1 MKKRNI
7 INLIKYHAEKNEIAF
22 RNEAHEIA
30 KEMDRTGDEQLADYI
45 MTLIAE
51 SNTFV
56 PQQFD
61 SATLDDSASKFFEE
75 MPDQTDMLLLPS
87 AIVQDLLGIVN
98 AVKHRIGVNK
108 FMLKGDPGSG
118 KTEAVK
124 QLAHIL
130 GRKIYMVN
138 TAMLVDSKLGQTQKN
153 IAELFREIGNFVQ
166 PEKALVLFDE
176 LDAIALDRTNSNDI
190 REMGRATTAM
200 LRGLDGLNPNV
211 VLVATTN
218 IYKYFDKALRRR
230 FDFTV
235 DFNRYSK
242 EDLLRMAEKML
253 DRYLDKVKLANRDV
267 RLFRKILNLVDP
279 LPYPGDLQNFIKT
292 SVAFSDP
299 ENGLDYM
306 HRLYVTICNGKE
318 HDIKELQGKG
328 FTVREIG
335 IMVGKSK
342 SGVARELQEAVNDGK

>member
-218 IYKYFDKALRRR
+218 IYKYFDKALGR
-230 FDFTV
+230 FQPIFEGGFASDC
-235 DFNRYSK
+235 R
-242 EDLLRMAEKML
+242 EDA
-253 DRYLDKVKLANRDV
+253 
-267 RLFRKILNLVDP
+267 
-279 LPYPGDLQNFIKT
+279 
-292 SVAFSDP
+292 
-299 ENGLDYM
+299 
-306 HRLYVTICNGKE
+306 
-318 HDIKELQGKG
+318 
-328 FTVREIG
+328 
-335 IMVGKSK
+335 
-342 SGVARELQEAVNDGK
+342 

>member
-108 FMLKGDPGSG
+108 
-118 KTEAVK
+118 
-124 QLAHIL
+124 I
-130 GRKIYMVN
+130 
-138 TAMLVDSKLGQTQKN
+138 
-153 IAELFREIGNFVQ
+153 
-166 PEKALVLFDE
+166 
-176 LDAIALDRTNSNDI
+176 
-190 REMGRATTAM
+190 GRA
-200 LRGLDGLNPNV
+200 
-211 VLVATTN
+211 
-218 IYKYFDKALRRR
+218 
-230 FDFTV
+230 
-235 DFNRYSK
+235 
-242 EDLLRMAEKML
+242 
-253 DRYLDKVKLANRDV
+253 
-267 RLFRKILNLVDP
+267 
-279 LPYPGDLQNFIKT
+279 
-292 SVAFSDP
+292 
-299 ENGLDYM
+299 
-306 HRLYVTICNGKE
+306 
-318 HDIKELQGKG
+318 
-328 FTVREIG
+328 
-335 IMVGKSK
+335 
-342 SGVARELQEAVNDGK
+342 

>member
-176 LDAIALDRTNSNDI
+176 LDAIALDRTKPGNGPCKDGDAAGTGWSEPQC
-190 REMGRATTAM
+190 RTGRDDQH
-200 LRGLDGLNPNV
+200 LQV
-211 VLVATTN
+211 
-218 IYKYFDKALRRR
+218 
-230 FDFTV
+230 
-235 DFNRYSK
+235 
-242 EDLLRMAEKML
+242 
-253 DRYLDKVKLANRDV
+253 
-267 RLFRKILNLVDP
+267 FR
-279 LPYPGDLQNFIKT
+279 Q
-292 SVAFSDP
+292 
-299 ENGLDYM
+299 
-306 HRLYVTICNGKE
+306 
-318 HDIKELQGKG
+318 
-328 FTVREIG
+328 
-335 IMVGKSK
+335 
-342 SGVARELQEAVNDGK
+342 GVASPFRLHGRFQPIFEGGFASDCREDA

>member
-138 TAMLVDSKLGQTQKN
+138 TAMLVDSKLGQ
-153 IAELFREIGNFVQ
+153 I
-166 PEKALVLFDE
+166 
-176 LDAIALDRTNSNDI
+176 
-190 REMGRATTAM
+190 GRAH
-200 LRGLDGLNPNV
+200 V
-211 VLVATTN
+211 
-218 IYKYFDKALRRR
+218 
-230 FDFTV
+230 
-235 DFNRYSK
+235 
-242 EDLLRMAEKML
+242 
-253 DRYLDKVKLANRDV
+253 
-267 RLFRKILNLVDP
+267 
-279 LPYPGDLQNFIKT
+279 
-292 SVAFSDP
+292 
-299 ENGLDYM
+299 
-306 HRLYVTICNGKE
+306 
-318 HDIKELQGKG
+318 
-328 FTVREIG
+328 
-335 IMVGKSK
+335 
-342 SGVARELQEAVNDGK
+342 